1 METMLYMSKQYKG
14 MCNVCGKIGHKGP
27 DCWKRQTNES
37 KRKGPTNRAKNVN
50 ELNQTTEN
58 ATDATR
64 PVISETK
71 NEGSYVN
78 PNRKNEAPG
87 ANNYLQ
93 LIAMSLERPL
103 LLCVQYV

>member
-1 METMLYMSKQYKG
+1 MANGTQCYRYVYRYRYGESCVEQRMQPQRNAGAKTHS
-14 MCNVCGKIGHKGP
+14 
-27 DCWKRQTNES
+27 RQ
-37 KRKGPTNRAKNVN
+37 PTLHFLCV
-50 ELNQTTEN
+50 
-58 ATDATR
+58 TR